1 MTTVPTGLRTTDTAE
16 SAASDAHAQADPLAR
31 THLALGYFGF
41 SATLFFLALFHTAL
55 VSFEF
60 ITAVFPMAIFFG
72 GAAQFTAGIW
82 AHQRRDHFA
91 AVFFTSFAAFWLSY
105 SLYTW
110 QLLPPL
116 VEEHGNAVTSA
127 TGSFTLAWGF
137 LALFFTIAARAV
149 DRATFALMALA
160 TVMFAG
166 ITAGQYAV
174 APVIDLVGGVFALI
188 TAVLGLYIGAAHL
201 INGSRDR
208 ALLPLGPGSR

>member
-1 MTTVPTGLRTTDTAE
+1 MTTVPTSSRTTDTAE
-16 SAASDAHAQADPLAR
+16 PVGKGASASTDPLAE

-55 VSFEF
+55 VPFEF

-91 AVFFTSFAAFWLSY
+91 AVLFTSFAAFWLSY

-116 VEEHGNAVTSA
+116 VAEYGNSVTSA
-127 TGSFTLAWGF
+127 TGSFTLAWGL
-137 LALFFTIAARAV
+137 LALFFTLAARAV
-149 DRATFALMALA
+149 DRATFVFMALA

-174 APVIDLVGGVFALI
+174 APAIDLVGGVFALI

-201 INGSRDR
+201 INPGRAR